1 MPAPRRRSLR
11 GLWWVLLA
19 LALVAAAWSAW
30 EWRRWPDVA
39 RLARED
45 PKTTAF
51 IEAWRAQQRTA
62 GRSDSVEWRWVPY
75 ERISPHFKRAVLV
88 AEDIEFFSHHG
99 FAFGE
104 IETALA
110 EAWQEKE
117 MPRGASTVSQQLAK
131 NLWLSASRSPLRK
144 WKEVLLTRELERRLS
159 KRRILELYL
168 NVVELGPGCFGV
180 EAGARRYFGHAASE
194 LSEDEAAA
202 LAASLPRPKDWHP
215 GSPSR
220 VYKRRVGIVL
230 ERMTRAQFL
239 WRVI

>member
-1 MPAPRRRSLR
+1 MPGPRRRSIR
-11 GLWWVLLA
+11 GLWGVLLA
-19 LALVAAAWSAW
+19 LGLGAAAWSAW

-39 RLARED
+39 RLASEN

-51 IEAWRAQQRTA
+51 IEAWRAQRRAA
-62 GRSDSVEWRWVPY
+62 GQSDRVEWRWVPY

-88 AEDIEFFSHHG
+88 AEDISFFSHHG

-117 MPRGASTVSQQLAK
+117 LPRGASTVSQQLAK
-131 NLWLSASRSPLRK
+131 NLWLSASRNPLRK
-144 WKEVLLTRELERRLS
+144 WKEVLFTRELERRLS

-168 NVVELGPGCFGV
+168 NVVELGAGCYGV
-180 EAGARRYFGHAASE
+180 EAGARRYFGHGANE

-220 VYKRRVGIVL
+220 VYKRRVAIVL
-230 ERMTRAQFL
+230 GRMARAQFL
-239 WRVI
+239 WREI